1 MRDNH
6 DLGLAERNSKT
17 CSCHVHTAY
26 EVPKLIDRGRWSHA
40 YFVQVQAVL
49 GTGLR
54 ERPHRPQTLSA
65 RRCDDLAT
73 YNTDLEAVSQGRE

>member
-26 EVPKLIDRGRWSHA
+26 EVPKLIDRGRWSQA

-49 GTGLR
+49 GNRAEGTSTPPADLVSTSLR
-54 ERPHRPQTLSA
+54 RS
-65 RRCDDLAT
+65 CDIQ
-73 YNTDLEAVSQGRE
+73 Y